1 VNITIEERKNL
12 ATYLGLLLIAA
23 IGMYYGNTLTDTYPD
38 LRVWAPVNILV
49 MLVGVPFVLFQ
60 TRASLPDFWE
70 KTISTRLR
78 ILYPVGIG
86 VFFGLLDVILFKC
99 ILHPEPY
106 SELPPFLQP
115 FPYSAFLYLSGA
127 FEVEV
132 FYRMIPIT
140 LVMLLGTY
148 YKKGRYLDHFFWVA
162 AILTA
167 VREPVEQFDAGPW
180 LVMAYTLLSAFIMN
194 LLQAIYYRKAG
205 FLASLSLRLGHY
217 FIWHLLLGVY
227 VEFIELS

>member
-1 VNITIEERKNL
+1 
-12 ATYLGLLLIAA
+12 
-23 IGMYYGNTLTDTYPD
+23 
-38 LRVWAPVNILV
+38 
-49 MLVGVPFVLFQ
+49 
-60 TRASLPDFWE
+60 
-70 KTISTRLR
+70 
-78 ILYPVGIG
+78 VGIG

-167 VREPVEQFDAGPW
+167 VREPVEQFVAGPW